1 MVGERGVGRT
11 ALGVLTVCL
20 ELGCSGP
27 ESEPTLDSEAAAET
41 GTDEESGATGDPS
54 ESDDACLAAGG
65 AFGIVATHRVELH
78 AQGEEDNR
86 WASPGLFVGP
96 AGLHASV
103 RNRDEVDSRGYGF
116 ELTADGDVVGPLQP
130 IDATWVGARW
140 WPGEEGVV
148 ATHSNDGVPGWTF
161 VDADGH
167 AEAPSVYPQQPTQ
180 CFAVPSAAWVSEDEA
195 LIAWFDLASECEHG
209 IRCVRVTRAGAG
221 GHEAI
226 VDLFDGGSS
235 TWSPSVSVAAGPDSA
250 LVAMLRVDAPAQI
263 VTQLIDLH
271 GNPTAP
277 TLAIEPPP
285 SPESIDE
292 IPRMDAR
299 AVPDGEGGFYVYLG
313 GYGFSMGRMRL
324 DPSGEL
330 SEPLQA
336 LPLILEPRVWDV
348 FNSNLDAVHP
358 RPGGWL
364 AVGDAVSGG
373 SVRTLLSA
381 LDSRGEFVGH
391 VLLDWSYDIAVASD
405 GDRLFALGVNSGAE
419 LFELGCVVP

>member
-1 MVGERGVGRT
+1 MAGERGVGRT

-20 ELGCSGP
+20 ELGCTDP

-41 GTDEESGATGDPS
+41 GADEEGGATGGPS

-65 AFGIVATHRVELH
+65 AFGVVATHRVELH
-78 AQGEEDNR
+78 AQGEDVNR

-96 AGLHASV
+96 AGLRASV
-103 RNRDEVDSRGYGF
+103 RNRDEVDPRGYGF
-116 ELTADGDVVGPLQP
+116 ELTADGDVVGPLEP
-130 IDATWVGARW
+130 IDATWAGARW
-140 WPGEEGVV
+140 WPGEAGVV
-148 ATHSNDGVPGWTF
+148 ATHCNDGVPGWTF
-161 VDADGH
+161 VDTDGH
-167 AEAPSVYPQQPTQ
+167 AEAPSVHPQQPTL
-180 CFAVPSAAWVSEDEA
+180 CLTTPSAAWASGGEA
-195 LIAWFDLASECEHG
+195 LIAWLDFASECELG
-209 IRCVRVTRAGAG
+209 ISCVRLTRAGTR

-235 TWSPSVSVAAGPDSA
+235 SWNPSVSVAAGPESA

-263 VTQLIDLH
+263 VTQMIDLH

-277 TLAIEPPP
+277 TLAIEPAP

-313 GYGFSMGRMRL
+313 GYGFSMGRVRL
-324 DPSGEL
+324 GPSGEV
-330 SEPLQA
+330 SEPLTA
-336 LPLILEPRVWDV
+336 LPPLLEPRVWDV

-364 AVGDAVSGG
+364 AVGDAASGG

-391 VLLDWSYDIAVASD
+391 VLFDWSYDIAVASS
-405 GDRLFALGVNSGAE
+405 GDRLFALGVNSGVE